1 MSPQVAL
8 CEVGSRGSSAGGL
21 CRAELAQREVGWT
34 ASHWARIAQAGP
46 GPHRLRARD
55 LVERTWIYVSRPRP
69 GFRRPGPRRLDRVR
83 LLAWWRLPCESSAV
97 DASGLVD
104 DAAHGIV
111 ATSVPFIPPVPSW
124 VRADR
129 TTSSPSAARVTHPI
143 VGAGGPDRPDDLAT
157 RAESVLPQ
165 MRASRWTG
173 DPAAQKGGWRISFTL
188 RTSPL
193 PSRSGAMTPFPM
205 SAGAVAPPKDMRQP
219 PFSASP
225 TPRDSD
231 SEASQPEII
240 PARTR
245 RRPRRPATTTGSPDH
260 PRADPATPRVAP
272 AGAAVGGRAVAE
284 ARDTSVRPGVTKV
297 NAGPAARHATLQVS

>member
-55 LVERTWIYVSRPRP
+55 LVERTWIYVSRPRVP
-69 GFRRPGPRRLDRVR
+69 PAGSAPARRVR

-111 ATSVPFIPPVPSW
+111 ATSVPFVPPVTSW

-165 MRASRWTG
+165 TRASRWTG

-231 SEASQPEII
+231 GEASQPEII

-245 RRPRRPATTTGSPDH
+245 RRPGLRRRGPLSAAGRSP
-260 PRADPATPRVAP
+260 RPATPRSAP
-272 AGAAVGGRAVAE
+272 A
-284 ARDTSVRPGVTKV
+284 
-297 NAGPAARHATLQVS
+297 

>member
-1 MSPQVAL
+1 M
-8 CEVGSRGSSAGGL
+8 
-21 CRAELAQREVGWT
+21 
-34 ASHWARIAQAGP
+34 
-46 GPHRLRARD
+46 
-55 LVERTWIYVSRPRP
+55 
-69 GFRRPGPRRLDRVR
+69 
-83 LLAWWRLPCESSAV
+83 

-111 ATSVPFIPPVPSW
+111 ATSVPFVPPVPSW

-165 MRASRWTG
+165 TRASRWTG

-205 SAGAVAPPKDMRQP
+205 SAGAVAPPKDMRRP

-231 SEASQPEII
+231 GEASQPEII

-245 RRPRRPATTTGSPDH
+245 RRPGTATARRLSRRSSPRGPGDAPGCAGGGRCRRPGGRRGPRHLGPPRRDQGQCRARRPARYP
-260 PRADPATPRVAP
+260 
-272 AGAAVGGRAVAE
+272 
-284 ARDTSVRPGVTKV
+284 PGVMTLR
-297 NAGPAARHATLQVS
+297 GGSHRSLPALSTLGVPHAI